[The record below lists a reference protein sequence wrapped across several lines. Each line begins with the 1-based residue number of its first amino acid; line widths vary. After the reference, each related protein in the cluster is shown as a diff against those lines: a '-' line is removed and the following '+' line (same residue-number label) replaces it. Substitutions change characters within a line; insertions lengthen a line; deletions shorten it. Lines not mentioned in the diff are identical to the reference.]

1 MFECKIGLETLYFT
15 IENAPGELEKQP
27 HLRGGLRFAF
37 SWSDHAR
44 IILGSCSDRP
54 RIGNDV
60 SPVFRKFLPHVKW
73 SFCVAGAVFGEFGG
87 RHWLLRAL

>member
-1 MFECKIGLETLYFT
+1 MLLGSSKSNLGCEAGC
-15 IENAPGELEKQP
+15 
-27 HLRGGLRFAF
+27 GLRF
-37 SWSDHAR
+37 HGR

-60 SPVFRKFLPHVKW
+60 SPVFRKFLPDVGW

-87 RHWLLRAL
+87 

>member
-37 SWSDHAR
+37 SWSDHSR
-44 IILGSCSDRP
+44 IMVGSFSDHSRIVPALEMTFHLFSKILSEILQC
-54 RIGNDV
+54 N
-60 SPVFRKFLPHVKW
+60 
-73 SFCVAGAVFGEFGG
+73 FCVAGAVFGEVGS
-87 RHWLLRAL
+87 